1 MHIASDTY
9 NFMDLGY
16 FEYPSQTFLM
26 SARIVSA
33 LVSYLAGILN
43 LSYPVFIVVMEII
56 AVIITSI
63 SIYVLYKTIIEK
75 VTIEKSN
82 DNKTNINLKSVLIL
96 MATTFIVLNCMSLE
110 YLLYA
115 ECSVMCLSVL
125 LCIIAARI
133 LTNQNKLR
141 YLKALG
147 LVVLATF
154 CYQGSINIFITLV
167 ALLLFIDKDKKQTK
181 EIVKQIFLAGT
192 IMAIS
197 FILNVIAIFIF
208 SLFLEATQ
216 ARIATS
222 GIMNNML
229 NFVPIIQS
237 ILIITLI
244 SNFNLWPSAITLI
257 IMAISTIIIS
267 YFDKPIERLI
277 KYFII
282 IFIAIAS
289 CTLPVFFMK
298 FPSVEPRTSM
308 AIGAIIGIS
317 MVYLNSFDVKK
328 RILEKIIAGITIGF
342 FIFNTIN
349 TVQIFTAHI
358 ATNKV
363 DDNVGI
369 SIKYKLEQYE
379 KESGNTVTKVAYYRD
394 LNHRSFIYGYNK
406 KFSSFTQRAFDNYF
420 CILEALNYYCN
431 RKFEVTKMDEKIY
444 IENFA
449 GKNWETYSD
458 EQIVFKGD
466 TMYICTY

>member
-33 LVSYLAGILN
+33 LISYLAGILN

-75 VTIEKSN
+75 SN
-82 DNKTNINLKSVLIL
+82 DNKTKINLKSALIL

-133 LTNQNKLR
+133 LTNQSKLR

-167 ALLLFIDKDKKQTK
+167 ALLLFIDKDKKQIK
-181 EIVKQIFLAGT
+181 ELVKQLFLAGT

-197 FILNVIAIFIF
+197 FILNVIGIFIF

-216 ARIATS
+216 ARIVTS

-229 NFVPIIQS
+229 NFEPIIKT
-237 ILIITLI
+237 IFKATLI
-244 SNFNLWPSAITLI
+244 TNFNLWPSAITLI

-267 YFDKPIERLI
+267 YFDKPIERII

-289 CTLPVFFMK
+289 CILPIFFMK
-298 FPSVEPRTSM
+298 SPSVEPRTSM

-317 MVYLNSFDVKK
+317 LVYLSSFDTKK
-328 RILEKIIAGITIGF
+328 RILEKIITGITIGF
-342 FIFNTIN
+342 FVFNTIN

-363 DDNVGI
+363 DDNMGI

-394 LNHRSFIYGYNK
+394 LKHRDFNYGYNK

-420 CILEALNYYCN
+420 CIVEALNYYCN
-431 RKFEVTKMDEKIY
+431 RKFEATKMDEKIY
-444 IENFA
+444 MENFA
-449 GKNWETYSD
+449 GKNWDTYSD
-458 EQIVFKGD
+458 EQIVFNED